1 MEEKKLQSVILN
13 FDNGD
18 RETIKVD
25 KENGV
30 VIFNKGKE
38 RFSKIIIGCMSRMD
52 LLEMLLGTVSMC
64 AEHDV
69 IPTKLLE
76 DFNDYLSKNTKEI
89 IKAFVDEE
97 E

>member
-30 VIFNKGKE
+30 VIFNKGRE
-38 RFSKIIIGCMSRMD
+38 GFNKIIIGCMSKID
-52 LLEMLLGTVSMC
+52 LLEMLLSTVAMC
-64 AEHDV
+64 VDHDV
-69 IPTKLLE
+69 IPTKLLKE
-76 DFNDYLSKNTKEI
+76 INEYLSNNAEKIVKS
-89 IKAFVDEE
+89 FVEE
-97 E
+97 EE